1 MFVFLKHE
9 KENMVKEMFFL
20 GLTVPQLRIVA
31 KKYQEISLDE
41 VKKLLVNKIY
51 EYRLCALIILRFK
64 YEKENIEKNKEKIVN
79 FYLKNTKYINNWDLV
94 DLSCRY
100 ILGNWLLNKNRQLL
114 YQLTKSKSL

>member
-1 MFVFLKHE
+1 
-9 KENMVKEMFFL
+9 
-20 GLTVPQLRIVA
+20 
-31 KKYQEISLDE
+31 
-41 VKKLLVNKIY
+41 LLVNKIY

-79 FYLKNTKYINNWDLV
+79 FSLKNTKYINNWDLV